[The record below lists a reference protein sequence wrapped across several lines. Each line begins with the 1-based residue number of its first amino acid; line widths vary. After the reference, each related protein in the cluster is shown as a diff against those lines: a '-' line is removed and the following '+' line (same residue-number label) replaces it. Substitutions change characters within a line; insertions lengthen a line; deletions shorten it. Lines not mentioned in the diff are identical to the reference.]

1 MSLLERYLL
10 ALRPLLP
17 QQGREDILRELSD
30 NILSQME
37 EKQEELGR
45 PLTDSEQAEVIK
57 RHGHPVVAAARYG
70 KRHYL
75 IGPDWFPF
83 YWLILRLAGA
93 TALVIRTIIALVTVL
108 SGPNSSEALA
118 SALVEIPFVLVPV
131 FCWVTAVFVAF
142 EWFAPNLPC
151 SGQASWS
158 PQSLPIK
165 GAQFRAIPRPN
176 SVAEVA
182 FGTIAALWW
191 AAVPGAP
198 WLILGPGVNFM
209 NLAPIWT
216 TLHWPVL
223 LLTIAGVLQA
233 WVNLFRP
240 ELTRTRAAV
249 RLIALT
255 ASFAVGCVLLAA
267 GYWVIPITGVSG
279 APAVAAIVNRVV
291 LTCIAAGLMIS
302 GGMLVWEC
310 VQYFRG
316 TLVGSSLRMAPRS

>member
-45 PLTDSEQAEVIK
+45 PLTEVEQAEVLK
-57 RHGHPVVAAARYG
+57 RHGHPVAAARYG

-93 TALVIRTIIALVTVL
+93 SALVIRTIIALVVVL
-108 SGPNSSEALA
+108 TGPNPPEALA
-118 SALVEIPFVLVPV
+118 GALVEIPFVLVPV
-131 FCWVTAVFVAF
+131 FCWITAVFVAF

-151 SGQASWS
+151 SGKASWN
-158 PQSLPIK
+158 PQSLPVT
-165 GAQFRAIPRPN
+165 GAQYRAIPRPN
-176 SVAEVA
+176 SAAEVV

-198 WLILGPGVNFM
+198 WLILGPGVKFM
-209 NLAPIWT
+209 NLAAIWT

-249 RLIALT
+249 RLIVLA
-255 ASFAVGCVLLAA
+255 ASFAVGSLLLAA
-267 GYWVIPITGVSG
+267 GYWVIPITGVSE
-279 APAVAAIVNRVV
+279 APAVAGIVNKVV
-291 LTCIAAGLMIS
+291 LSCIAAGLMIS

-310 VQYFRG
+310 VQFFRG